1 MKNTKP
7 KKWCF
12 VIMMAL
18 LCSIGNAQEL
28 DQTSTDEQV
37 NKKRPPSLV
46 VFNENQN
53 YSPANT
59 PQLLQELFSPSPQ
72 SSFIPSQTFQDQIGY
87 QHQKLQQY
95 YNGVPVAFSSVTIH
109 SQGDRVTA
117 VSNAY
122 YDIQDFDT
130 NPTISSQQA
139 FQRAVNHI
147 GAQKYLWD
155 YPGASAELDYQRPAG
170 ELVVMPDFNSG
181 RDASDVQAF
190 KLAYRFDIFAYQPM
204 SRGIVYIDA
213 HNGQALMY
221 DAIIKHAEEFGHVG
235 VEIATVQTEAEFC
248 ASIEDGFET
257 ILVAGSGDT
266 RYSGTRTIETRQSG
280 SNYILEDLGRS
291 VYTRDALNQAPGN
304 TYPYINN
311 YAQFTDNDNNWTA
324 AEHNNSAK
332 DDAALDA
339 HWGAMMTYDY
349 FLQTFNRDSYDNNGA
364 QIRSYV
370 HVDNNYNNAFWNGS
384 VMSYGDGSCVSEG
397 CNGFDALTSIDVAA
411 HEIGHAVMTYTAN
424 LAYQRESGALNE
436 GFSDIWGAAV
446 EHFAKGNGSDTNP
459 TDAVWLI
466 GDEID
471 RRTGSA
477 ALRSMMDPTSE
488 GQPDTYGGQYWINP
502 NCGTPTQF
510 NDYCGVHTNSGVL
523 NYWFYLIVEGGS
535 GSNDIGN
542 AFSVSSI
549 GMAKSAAIA
558 YRTQSVYLS
567 ANSTFAN
574 ARTAAIQSAVD
585 LYGAGG
591 AEEQAVTNAWHAVGV
606 GAAYGGGGSGGGYCA
621 SASTNV
627 NDEYIGRVQLN
638 TIDNTSGAQ
647 FYSDFTNVSTSLT
660 PGSNYTITVTPVWTG
675 TVYNEGYA
683 VWIDYNG
690 DEDFADSGEL
700 VWSQS
705 PTNASP
711 VNGSFTVPASATG
724 TTRMRVSMKYNG
736 IPTECES
743 FTWGEVED
751 YTIEFGGSPGDT
763 QAPSVPTNLSASNT
777 TETTTDLSWNAS
789 TDNVGVTGYEV
800 FEGGVSLG
808 TVTGTGANITG
819 LTASTT
825 YSFQVRAFDAAG
837 NNSALSSA
845 LQVTTSAGADTQAPT
860 VPANLSASN
869 TTDTTTDLSWNAST
883 DNVGVT
889 GYEVFQ
895 DGSSIGTVTGNG
907 ASVSGLSAGTTYS
920 FQVRAFDAAG
930 NNSALS
936 AALDVTT
943 TGGGGG
949 GGSTVLHE
957 GFFETGWDGWVDG
970 GSDCRRMSTTRSYE
984 GSYSVRLRDN
994 TSSSTMTLGSF
1005 DVSSYSSIDVSFY
1018 FYPLSME
1025 NGEDFW
1031 VQFYDGSSWQT
1042 VAAYA
1047 AGSSFTN
1054 NSFYSANVTID
1065 SGSYNFPS
1073 NAQFRFRCD
1082 ASGNNDHIY
1091 IDQVSI
1097 VANSGG
1103 AGAGPSI
1110 VPLGSPINGIVGG
1123 EFDASIDGDMML
1135 SPNPARATLQVHMLE
1150 FDPSYTYRIMDVSGK
1165 VVQAGTLDQ
1174 TLNVSQ
1180 LQSGMYFL
1188 EVHEGE
1194 ETVVERFIKE

>member
-1 MKNTKP
+1 MKNTNQS
-7 KKWCF
+7 WFCVVLMSF
-12 VIMMAL
+12 LFAF
-18 LCSIGNAQEL
+18 GNAQEL
-28 DQTSTDEQV
+28 DQPSKDEQI

-46 VFNENQN
+46 VMKEALN

-72 SSFIPSQTFQDQIGY
+72 SSFVPTKTIQDQIGF
-87 QHQKLQQY
+87 QHQKLQQH
-95 YNGVPVAFSSVTIH
+95 YNGVPVAFSNVTIH
-109 SQGDRVTA
+109 SQGNRVAA

-122 YDIQDFDT
+122 YDIHDFNT
-130 NPTISSQQA
+130 SPTISPQQA

-155 YPGASAELDYQRPAG
+155 YPGASDELDYQRPTG

-181 RDASDVQAF
+181 RDATDIKAY

-204 SRGIVYIDA
+204 SRGILYIDA
-213 HNGQALMY
+213 HNGQALFY
-221 DAIIKHAEEFGHVG
+221 DAIIKHAEKFGHIG
-235 VEIATVQTEAEFC
+235 VDVATAQTEAEFC
-248 ASIEDGFET
+248 NSVAAGFEA
-257 ILVAGSGDT
+257 IVVAGTADT
-266 RYSGTRTIETRQSG
+266 RYSGSQTIETRQSG

-311 YAQFTDNDNNWTA
+311 YGQFTDNNNDWTA

-349 FLQTFNRDSYDNNGA
+349 FQQVHNRDSYDDNGA

-384 VMSYGDGSCVSEG
+384 VMSYGDGSCVNEG

-459 TDAVWLI
+459 TDAIWLI

-471 RRTGSA
+471 RRSGSA

-535 GSNDIGN
+535 GTNDIGN

-549 GMAKSAAIA
+549 GMAKSAAIS

-567 ANSTFAN
+567 ANSTFSN
-574 ARTAAIQSAVD
+574 ARTAAIQAAID

-606 GAAYGGGGSGGGYCA
+606 GAAYGGGGGGSNYCA

-638 TIDNTSGAQ
+638 TIDNSSGAQ
-647 FYSDFTNVSTSLT
+647 FYTDFTSVSTSLT
-660 PGSNYTITVTPVWTG
+660 PGNSYTITVTPVWTG
-675 TVYNEGYA
+675 TIYNEGYS

-690 DEDFADSGEL
+690 DNDFSDAGEQ
-700 VWSQS
+700 VWTQS
-705 PTNASP
+705 ATNATP
-711 VNGSFTVPASATG
+711 VSGSFTVPASASASS
-724 TTRMRVSMKYNG
+724 TRMRVSMKYNG
-736 IPTECES
+736 IPTECET
-743 FTWGEVED
+743 FTYGEVED
-751 YTIEFGGSPGDT
+751 YTIELGGTPGDT
-763 QAPSVPTNLSASNT
+763 TPPSVPANLSASNT
-777 TETTTDLSWNAS
+777 TETTTELSWDPS

-800 FEGGVSLG
+800 FEGGQSLG
-808 TVTGTGANITG
+808 TVTSTGANITG

-845 LQVTTSAGADTQAPT
+845 LQVTTSTGADTQAPS
-860 VPANLSASN
+860 VPINLSASN
-869 TTDTTTDLSWNAST
+869 TTDTATDLSWTASS
-883 DNVGVT
+883 DNVAVT

-895 DGSSIGTVTGNG
+895 DGSSIGTVAGNG

-949 GGSTVLHE
+949 GSTVLHE
-957 GFFETGWDGWVDG
+957 GYFESGWDGWTDG
-970 GSDCRRMSTTRSYE
+970 GSDCRRMSTSRSYE
-984 GSYSVRLRDN
+984 GNYSIRLRDN

-1005 DVSSYSSIDVSFY
+1005 NVSGYSSIDVSFY
-1018 FYPLSME
+1018 FYPYSME

-1047 AGSSFTN
+1047 SGSSFTN

-1110 VPLGSPINGIVGG
+1110 VALGSPANGIVGG
-1123 EFDASIDGDMML
+1123 EMGANIDGDL
-1135 SPNPARATLQVHMLE
+1135 LLTPNPARSILNVHMLE
-1150 FDPSYTYRIMDVSGK
+1150 FDPSYTYRIMDVAGK
-1165 VVQAGTLDQ
+1165 VVQAGTLNQ

-1188 EVHEGE
+1188 EVTEEE
-1194 ETVVERFIKE
+1194 ETVIEQFIKE